1 MTKRHIAL
9 LSIFLVLL
17 IDQASKIWIKTHFT
31 IGESITVFPWFRIL
45 FIENNGMAFGI
56 EVLGKLFLSLFRV
69 AAITVIGYY
78 LFKLTRHTHY
88 KSGFVICIS
97 LIFAG
102 ALGNIIDSLFY
113 GMMFSESTYYTV
125 ATFMPEGGGY
135 APFLYG
141 KVVDMLYF
149 PLFGFYWPQWIPFVG
164 GEYFEF
170 FHPIFNIADSAISC
184 STGTPSPLPSR
195 NCSRRSQNQNKNYPY
210 VRSQTDISRYKF
222 HASPCGV

>member
-78 LFKLTRHTHY
+78 LFKLTRHAHY

-135 APFLYG
+135 AGFLHG

-149 PLFGFYWPQWIPFVG
+149 PLFSFYWPDWIPWIG
-164 GEYFEF
+164 GERFEF
-170 FHPIFNIADSAISC
+170 FRPVFNIADSAISVGVVWLILFYRRYL
-184 STGTPSPLPSR
+184 STE
-195 NCSRRSQNQNKNYPY
+195 NKKAEPA
-210 VRSQTDISRYKF
+210 K
-222 HASPCGV
+222 

>member
-149 PLFGFYWPQWIPFVG
+149 PLFGFYWPQWVPFVG

-170 FHPIFNIADSAISC
+170 FHPIFNIADSAISVGGIILILFYRHTF
-184 STGTPSPLPSR
+184 SSSLSELFPSKSK
-195 NCSRRSQNQNKNYPY
+195 SK
-210 VRSQTDISRYKF
+210 
-222 HASPCGV
+222 